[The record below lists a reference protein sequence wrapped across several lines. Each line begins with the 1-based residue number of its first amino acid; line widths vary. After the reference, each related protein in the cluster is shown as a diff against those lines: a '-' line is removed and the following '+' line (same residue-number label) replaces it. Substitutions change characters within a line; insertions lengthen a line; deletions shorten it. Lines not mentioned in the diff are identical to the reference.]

1 MADTGIVRLGR
12 APWRW
17 IEGRLH
23 RGGEKLTDQ
32 LGGLARR
39 RAIVLLACVLAL
51 DSADKGA
58 VGALAP
64 QLEAAFHIGNAQI
77 GLLVTVSSLIG
88 ALATL
93 PLGVLADRARRT
105 RILVIGI
112 FVWGVA
118 EVVSGL
124 SVSYL
129 MLLVSRL
136 ALGAITATAGPT
148 VASLIG
154 DLFSARERSRIYSF
168 ILTGELIGTGI
179 GVLVAG
185 GLGAAFNWQVGFIA
199 LGIPSVGLAWAI
211 RRWFPEP
218 ARGGQSRLMEGDEQ
232 IISVEEI
239 EAHPGVYR
247 RLGDDGNE
255 PVRDD
260 NEVLERV
267 KAQGVQ
273 AAPSIVLHG
282 DPTKL
287 GLWQA
292 LRWVLSVRT
301 NIYLIVASCLGYFFF
316 AGLRTFA
323 VIFVRGQYHL
333 SQGTATLMELAVGLA
348 AIAGV
353 LVSGRTTDKLIHRGR
368 IDARLRVGAAG
379 YIAAAVIFVPG
390 VVNTNLAIALP
401 LFLLGAFALSAP
413 NPAVDAAR
421 LDVVPSL
428 MWGRAEAIR
437 TTVRT
442 VLEAIAPLLFG
453 FVSQVLAGGQG
464 AGAGFGSG
472 GNSKHVHI
480 SAGATQGLHYT
491 FLIML
496 VPLAVSGLLLLRGRR
511 SYPTDVASAGVSEEM
526 TAKIP
531 DPGPTSGPPSAP
543 EPD

>member
-1 MADTGIVRLGR
+1 MVRFGR
-12 APWRW
+12 APLHWVG
-17 IEGRLH
+17 GRFH
-23 RGGEKLTDQ
+23 RGSEKLTDH
-32 LGGLARR
+32 LGGQARR
-39 RAIVLLACVLAL
+39 RVIVLLACVLAL

-64 QLEAAFHIGNAQI
+64 QLEAAFHIGNTQI
-77 GLLVTVSSLIG
+77 GLLVTVSSLVG

-118 EVVSGL
+118 EVVSGF

-168 ILTGELIGTGI
+168 ILTGELVGTGI

-185 GLGAAFNWQVGFIA
+185 DLGAAFDWRVGFIA
-199 LGIPSVGLAWAI
+199 LGIPSVALAWAI
-211 RRWFPEP
+211 WRWFPEP
-218 ARGGQSRLMEGDEQ
+218 ARGGQSRLVEGGER
-232 IISVEEI
+232 ILSAEEV
-239 EAHPGVYR
+239 EAHPQAHPQVHR
-247 RLGDDGNE
+247 RPGDDE
-255 PVRDD
+255 AEEVRDD
-260 NEVLERV
+260 NEVLE
-267 KAQGVQ
+267 KIKDKGVE

-333 SQGTATLMELAVGLA
+333 SESTATLVELVIGVA

-353 LVSGRTTDKLIHRGR
+353 LVSARTTDKLIHRGR

-379 YIAAAVIFVPG
+379 YIAAAIIFLPG
-390 VVNTNLAIALP
+390 VISSNLIISLP
-401 LFLLGAFALSAP
+401 LFVLTGFALSAP

-437 TTVRT
+437 TTLRT

-464 AGAGFGSG
+464 AGAGLGSG
-472 GNSKHVHI
+472 VNSNHAHV
-480 SAGATQGLHYT
+480 SAAATQGLHYT
-491 FLIML
+491 FMIML
-496 VPLAVSGLLLLRGRR
+496 VPLAVSGMLLLRGRR
-511 SYPTDVASAGVSEEM
+511 SYPTDVASASVSEEN
-526 TAKIP
+526 TRAAI
-531 DPGPTSGPPSAP
+531 DAGEAP
-543 EPD
+543 